1 MARTEVQQVPAE
13 KPDKST
19 ARPYHHG
26 DLKAALVDAGLE
38 LARTGGPDALTLR
51 EVTRAVGVTPNAA
64 YRHFA
69 DREALLFAVAARAQG
84 LVAET
89 MAAHMTS
96 SARDPKRRAVAR
108 LRGVG
113 LGYVEFARAE
123 PGLFQ
128 LAFRS
133 HNQFVRGPDATDP
146 PPFRLLVEALDG
158 LVEAGAIDPARREHA
173 EWPCWSAV
181 HGIADLATRG
191 PLHDQPAAAVDALAE
206 LVVDRI
212 IAGICAT

>member
-1 MARTEVQQVPAE
+1 MPG
-13 KPDKST
+13 KKSA

-26 DLKAALVDAGLE
+26 DLKTALVEAGLE

-69 DREALLFAVAARAQG
+69 DREALLFAVASRAQDQ
-84 LVAET
+84 VADA
-89 MAAHMTS
+89 MAARMTS
-96 SARDPKRRAVAR
+96 TAHDPAKRAIAR

-113 LGYVEFARAE
+113 LGYIDFARAE

-133 HNQFVRGPDATDP
+133 HDQFVRGPDAVDP
-146 PPFRLLVEALDG
+146 PPFRLLVETLDG
-158 LVEAGAIDPARREHA
+158 LVAAGVIDAARREHA
-173 EWPCWSAV
+173 EWPCWAAV
-181 HGIADLATRG
+181 HGLADLATRG

-212 IAGICAT
+212 IAGICAN